1 MKKCIVILSVIC
13 FCLGIKTVF
22 GNAKNHDELEQ
33 LLSAVDETDFEV
45 EEWQIIYKEK
55 IQKELLHDIIDM
67 LKKRG
72 NVKRTETDRSIKY
85 SLTNI
90 QKKEHISE
98 TYEVVLSK
106 KTQQIEATVN
116 VEGIHSDSIRTKA
129 YTDTKRFLEKEIF
142 TNAVQKY
149 ACIKSGTDDI
159 IDDSKIL
166 AKFKETLNLEDEFVQ
181 NEDINTNM
189 NKKLIYGYS
198 PKWDSYLTIKGHTV
212 NTQLALTKDMN
223 KGTTMIIGTPILI
236 NEY

>member
-1 MKKCIVILSVIC
+1 
-13 FCLGIKTVF
+13 
-22 GNAKNHDELEQ
+22 
-33 LLSAVDETDFEV
+33 
-45 EEWQIIYKEK
+45 

-106 KTQQIEATVN
+106 KTQQIEAIVN

-129 YTDTKRFLEKEIF
+129 YTDTKRFLEKEICK
-142 TNAVQKY
+142 NDVQKY
-149 ACIKSGTDDI
+149 DCIKSGTDNI

-166 AKFKETLNLEDEFVQ
+166 AKIKETLNLEDEFVQ

-198 PKWDSYLTIKGHTV
+198 PKW
-212 NTQLALTKDMN
+212 
-223 KGTTMIIGTPILI
+223 
-236 NEY
+236 